1 MKKTAIALALASA
14 VALTAC
20 GNDEPD
26 GTDTGMEDPTVNQ
39 WEQPEVRGP
48 LQDTDQEDV
57 DKVAHD
63 VVEQI
68 FSWSPKD
75 DHTIADAARKA
86 EPLMDED
93 FAYDNRDSWS
103 AMFKVPGKQWASWVD
118 DKATASVELT
128 EGLEQR
134 PEDTDM
140 EARRQYSVEVT
151 VKGDKHEQKLRY
163 DVFAHFNHLGWWR
176 LDNITISQP
185 QTMS

>member
-26 GTDTGMEDPTVNQ
+26 GTDVGMEDPTVSQ

-57 DKVAHD
+57 DKVGHD

-93 FAYDNRDSWS
+93 LS
-103 AMFKVPGKQWASWVD
+103 
-118 DKATASVELT
+118 LI
-128 EGLEQR
+128 
-134 PEDTDM
+134 
-140 EARRQYSVEVT
+140 
-151 VKGDKHEQKLRY
+151 H
-163 DVFAHFNHLGWWR
+163 
-176 LDNITISQP
+176 I
-185 QTMS
+185 